1 MKQTSTAQK
10 VSFIIA
16 IISYLAA
23 IGCIGATYYYTSELG
38 SEHPVVA
45 SFGAAVVFFI
55 GVGIVLHVI
64 GRVNL
69 PDLSMKFSNQPR
81 ENSDD

>member
-1 MKQTSTAQK
+1 M
-10 VSFIIA
+10 
-16 IISYLAA
+16 
-23 IGCIGATYYYTSELG
+23 
-38 SEHPVVA
+38 A

-69 PDLSMKFSNQPR
+69 PDLSMKFSSEQRDNND
-81 ENSDD
+81 E